1 MPKTAFILDTDTGTD
16 VDDALAIAF
25 AVRHP
30 ELDLRAVTTVSGD
43 TVRRARIAKKLL
55 ALAGRDDI
63 EVAAGIRGDEHP
75 QRRSEAGHEDEMLGP
90 WTDEL
95 ELSARD
101 GVTLL
106 LEECA
111 EHRYEVCTVGMQS
124 NVAAALERDPSFSDD
139 VARLAV
145 MGGVF
150 APIKFFDIDLPPGV
164 DHNLNVDQQA
174 SLRALNA
181 GIPALYVPCDVTF
194 GSWLKSP
201 HPERLQAGDAFCR
214 ELARQIDIWKAR
226 LDNRGRGVIPPD
238 HICLLHDPL
247 AVACMTPAGRRFVR
261 TERVPVTVALHQG
274 VVRTFVDPAAGVEA
288 EGVTGGDAAGG
299 GGFWARP
306 GLGGP

>member
-1 MPKTAFILDTDTGTD
+1 MAKTAFILDTDTGTD

-55 ALAGRDDI
+55 MLAGRDDI

-75 QRRSEAGHEDEMLGP
+75 QRRSEAGHEDDMLGP

-95 ELSARD
+95 VLSERD

-111 EHRYEVCTVGMQS
+111 AHRYEVCTVGMQS

-139 VARLAV
+139 VPRLTV
-145 MGGVF
+145 MGGIF
-150 APIKFFDIDLPPGV
+150 APPRFLDQVLTPAV

-174 SLRALNA
+174 SLRALSA
-181 GIPALYVPCDVTF
+181 GIPTLYVPGDITF
-194 GSWLKSP
+194 QAWLKAP
-201 HPERLQAGDAFCR
+201 HLERLRTGDALCR
-214 ELARQIDIWKAR
+214 ELARQIDIWVVR
-226 LDNRGRGVIPPD
+226 LQSRGRGIIPAEYV
-238 HICLLHDPL
+238 CLLHDPL

-261 TERVPVTVALHQG
+261 TERMPVTVALHQSI
-274 VVRTFVDPAAGVEA
+274 VRTFVDPAAGAEA
-288 EGVTGGDAAGG
+288 EVVTGLDAESFAE
-299 GGFWARP
+299 FWLETVLR
-306 GLGGP
+306 

>member
-201 HPERLQAGDAFCR
+201 HLERLQAGDAFCR
-214 ELARQIDIWKAR
+214 ELARQIDIWA
-226 LDNRGRGVIPPD
+226 NRPRRRNLEMIPAD
-238 HICLLHDPL
+238 HVCLLHDPL
-247 AVACMTPAGRRFVR
+247 TVACLTDDGRRYVR
-261 TERVPVTVALHQG
+261 TERMPVTVAMHQG

-288 EGVTGGDAAGG
+288 EVVTGVDAAGFAD
-299 GGFWARP
+299 FWTRTV
-306 GLGGP
+306 LG